1 MINSDQMPNRLAK
14 EKSPYLLQHAYN
26 PVDWFP
32 WGKEAFEKAEKED
45 KPVFLSIGYSTC
57 HWCHVMAHESFE
69 DPKVA
74 EVMNKGFVCVKV
86 DREERPD
93 VDAVYMSV
101 CQAMTGSGGW
111 PLTILMTPQQRP
123 FWAGTYLPKIGGPYG
138 KTGLLELLGAIGEQ
152 WNTNRGQLLEAGEK
166 ITSYLREQ
174 DAFAPESVLP
184 GEGLIKEAVDQ
195 FGAAYD
201 PKWGG
206 FGGAP
211 KFPAPHNLLLLLRI
225 SVLEQEK
232 SARDMAEHTL
242 VQMYRG
248 GLFDH
253 IGSGFS
259 RYSTDVKWL
268 APHFEKM
275 LYDNA
280 LLADAYTQAYAVTKN
295 PFYDRVAR
303 RTLDYVLRELTD
315 AEGGFYCGQDAD
327 SDGVEG
333 KFYLFT
339 PQEIHQ
345 VLGEADGNALC
356 SWFGVTEQGN
366 FDGANILNLIENPDY
381 AQENPKMDALCR
393 KLFDYRMTRTSLHRD
408 DKVLTAWNAL
418 MIAALAGAGRVLN
431 EPDYL
436 RAAQR
441 AQQFLEQN
449 LVDARG
455 RLLLRWREGQAA
467 HVGQLDDY
475 AFYALALL
483 ELYRATFALSYLQR
497 AAEIAE
503 QMIKLFFDPKQGGF
517 YLYASDSEQLISR
530 PKEVYDGAMPSGNSA
545 AAVALLGLAS
555 LTGEEK
561 WRARGERQLC
571 FLTGWV
577 RDYPMG
583 YSMALSALS
592 RVVFPSQ
599 ELVCV
604 AQKEEQL
611 TGLQDFL
618 RENALPNLTVLLKTE
633 DNQAMLSEIAPFTA
647 DYPVPQQGILYYLCQ
662 NGACAAPVNCL
673 EGVKKLLKIEP

>member
-1 MINSDQMPNRLAK
+1 MTDSNRVPNHLSE
-14 EKSPYLLQHAYN
+14 EKSPYLLQHIDN

-32 WGKEAFEKAEKED
+32 WGEQAFEKAKRED

-74 EVMNKGFVCVKV
+74 AVMNEHFVCVKV

-93 VDAVYMSV
+93 VDAVYMAV

-138 KTGLLELLGAIGEQ
+138 RTGLLELLGAIVEQ
-152 WNTNRGQLLEAGEK
+152 WNTNRDQLLVAGDQ
-166 ITSYLREQ
+166 IAAYLQEQ
-174 DAFAPESVLP
+174 AASAPDGGTP
-184 GEGLIKEAVDQ
+184 GKELLQAAMDQ
-195 FGAAYD
+195 FRASYD
-201 PKWGG
+201 QKWGG

-225 SVLEQEK
+225 SLLEQDQ
-232 SARDMAEHTL
+232 SARTLAEHTL

-253 IGSGFS
+253 IGGGFS
-259 RYSTDVKWL
+259 RYSTDAKWL
-268 APHFEKM
+268 VPHFEKM

-280 LLADAYTQAYAVTKN
+280 LLADAYAQAYVITKN
-295 PFYDRVAR
+295 PLYGRVAR

-315 AEGGFYCGQDAD
+315 EQGSFYCGQDAD

-345 VLGEADGNALC
+345 VLGEADGDALC

-381 AQENPKMDALCR
+381 AQENPRMDDLCR
-393 KLFDYRMTRTSLHRD
+393 RLYAYRLTRTSLHKD

-418 MIAALAGAGRVLN
+418 MIAALAKAGSILD

-436 RAAQR
+436 HAAQR
-441 AQQFLEQN
+441 AQRFLEQN

-455 RLLLRWREGQAA
+455 RLLLRWREGEAA
-467 HVGQLDDY
+467 HDGQLDDY

-483 ELYRATFALSYLQR
+483 ELYRATFDVSYLRR
-497 AAEIAE
+497 AADIAE
-503 QMIKLFFDPKQGGF
+503 QMTQLFFDPERGGF
-517 YLYASDSEQLISR
+517 YLYAGDSEQLISR

-545 AAVALLGLAS
+545 AAVALLLLSS

-561 WRARGERQLC
+561 WRVRGELQLH

-577 RDYPMG
+577 KDYPMG
-583 YSMALSALS
+583 YGMALSAIS
-592 RVVFPSQ
+592 RAVCPSQ
-599 ELVCV
+599 ELICT
-604 AQKEEQL
+604 AKNAEHL
-611 TGLQDFL
+611 ADLQGFL
-618 RENALPNLTVLLKTE
+618 RENSLPNLTVLIKTE
-633 DNQAMLSEIAPFTA
+633 ENQEQLSEISPFTA
-647 DYPVPQQGILYYLCQ
+647 EYPVPQDAVLYFLCR
-662 NGACAAPVNCL
+662 NGACAAPVDSL
-673 EGVKKLLKIEP
+673 EKIKKMLEL